1 MFTFET
7 NKGRWYVVDKK
18 IILAS
23 QSPRRRELLALL
35 EEPFQV
41 VSSNVEET
49 FVKGRDLKEQICD
62 LAKRKAHA
70 VFKDHSDAVVIS
82 ADTIV
87 VYQNQILEKPENE
100 AKAKEMLAMLSGSE
114 HQVWTAFH
122 IISSERE
129 ETDLVIS
136 NVKFYDLT
144 EEEIDAYVASGEPM
158 DKAGGYNI
166 HGYGALFVESI
177 QGDHF
182 SIMGL
187 PISKVYQLLKKS
199 QW

>member
-1 MFTFET
+1 M
-7 NKGRWYVVDKK
+7 NKK

-35 EEPFQV
+35 NEPFQV
-41 VSSNVEET
+41 IAPNVDENLDEN
-49 FVKGRDLKEQICD
+49 FDLKEQMCD

-70 VFKDHSDAVVIS
+70 VFKEHPDAVVLS

-87 VYQNQILEKPENE
+87 VYDQKILEKPEDE
-100 AKAKEMLAMLSGSE
+100 KKAKEMLSMLSGTK

-122 IISSERE
+122 IVSSENE
-129 ETDLVIS
+129 ISDLVIS
-136 NVKFYDLT
+136 DVNFYELT
-144 EEEIDAYVASGEPM
+144 EEEIDAYVASGEPL

-166 HGYGALFVESI
+166 QGYGALFVESI

-187 PISKVYQLLKKS
+187 PISKVYQLLKKR

>member
-1 MFTFET
+1 M
-7 NKGRWYVVDKK
+7 DKK

-41 VSSNVEET
+41 VSPDVEEG
-49 FVKGRDLKEQICD
+49 FIEGVDLKEQICD

-70 VFKDHSDAVVIS
+70 VFANHPDAVVIS

-87 VYQNQILEKPENE
+87 VYEGHILEKPLNE
-100 AKAKEMLAMLSGSE
+100 EKAKTMLRMLSGSK

-122 IISSERE
+122 IISSKRE

-136 NVKFYDLT
+136 DVKFYDLT
-144 EEEIDAYVASGEPM
+144 DEEIEDYVSTGEPL
-158 DKAGGYNI
+158 DKAGGYNVQ
-166 HGYGALFVESI
+166 GYGALFVESI

-187 PISKVYQLLKKS
+187 PISKVYQLLKKRE
-199 QW
+199 W